1 MAQRTVGIAGSW
13 LLTGDPGDAPI
24 AAGGVVLDEQ
34 GAVLDV
40 GPESALR
47 DRHPSLRFEKQ
58 VAVLTPGLVNAHTHL
73 ELCAL
78 RGRVPGGRG
87 FAPWVD
93 TLVTLRAQ
101 TKPELDSEAIDLGVS
116 ELLSHGVVAVG
127 EVCNQLHSVD
137 VLSGV
142 PMCVSVF
149 HEVFGMRRETADV
162 MHGLAQQ
169 ERAARASFPAHM
181 RYALAP
187 HTPHTLHPAV
197 LQALVRRAAESG
209 VRTSLHL
216 AEHAAERAFLANG
229 GGPFADWVKS
239 RGSSEIDWEIPAL
252 DSVRYTD
259 KLGLLGPALIAVHLA
274 DARPD
279 ELALLAERKV
289 QAVLCPR
296 SNLFIEVKL
305 PPLLDILRA
314 GLKPGLGTD
323 SLASNTSLDPLAE
336 ARALRKR
343 FPTVPALTLL
353 AMATS
358 WGADALDYGRVLGR
372 IAPQRYPGVLAFE
385 HTGSAPSDPASYVL
399 DNESAR
405 RSVLSRPKYPAL
417 ASLLHE
423 VSP

>member
-1 MAQRTVGIAGSW
+1 MAQGIVGSW
-13 LLTGDPGDAPI
+13 LLTGDPDVAPI
-24 AAGGVVLDEQ
+24 ASGGVVLDEH
-34 GAVLDV
+34 GAVLDL
-40 GPESALR
+40 GPEAALR
-47 DRHPSLRFEKQ
+47 DRHAGLRFERHA
-58 VAVLTPGLVNAHTHL
+58 AVLTPGLVNAHTHL
-73 ELCAL
+73 ELSAL

-101 TKPELDSEAIDLGVS
+101 TKPELDSEAIDQGVS
-116 ELLSHGVVAVG
+116 ELLAYGVVAVG
-127 EVCNQLHSVD
+127 EVCNQLHSVE

-142 PMCVSVF
+142 SLCVSVF
-149 HEVFGMRRETADV
+149 HEVFGMRRETAEV
-162 MHGLAQQ
+162 MQGLAEQ
-169 ERAARASFPAHM
+169 ERAALASFPAHM

-197 LQALVRRAAESG
+197 LQGLVRCAADGG

-216 AEHAAERAFLANG
+216 AEHAAERAYLTSG
-229 GGPFADWVKS
+229 EGPFADWVRS
-239 RGSSEIDWEIPAL
+239 RGSSEIDWTLPRI
-252 DSVRYTD
+252 DSVRYAD
-259 KLGLLGPALIAVHLA
+259 QLGLLGPQLIAVHLA

-289 QAVLCPR
+289 RAVLCPR

-305 PPLLDILRA
+305 PPLLDILRV

-358 WGADALDYGRVLGR
+358 WGADALGYGGVLGR
-372 IAPQRYPGVLAFE
+372 IEVGRYPGVLAFE
-385 HTGSAPSDPASYVL
+385 HGPSVPGDPASFVL
-399 DNESAR
+399 DHESAR

-417 ASLLHE
+417 SSLLHE

>member
-1 MAQRTVGIAGSW
+1 MAQGIVGSW
-13 LLTGDPGDAPI
+13 LLTGDADEAPI

-47 DRHPSLRFEKQ
+47 ARHPSLRFEKHA
-58 VAVLTPGLVNAHTHL
+58 AVLTPGLINAHTHL
-73 ELCAL
+73 ELSAL

-101 TKPELDSEAIDLGVS
+101 TKPELDSEAIDQAVS
-116 ELLSHGVVAVG
+116 ELLAFGVVGVG

-137 VLSGV
+137 VLAAV
-142 PMCVSVF
+142 PLCASIF
-149 HEVFGMRRETADV
+149 HEVFGMRSETAGV
-162 MHGLAQQ
+162 MQGLAEA

-187 HTPHTLHPAV
+187 HTPHTLHPLV

-216 AEHAAERAFLANG
+216 AEHAAERAFLASG
-229 GGPFADWVKS
+229 EGPFADWVKS
-239 RGSSEIDWEIPAL
+239 RGSSEIDWELPGL
-252 DSVRYTD
+252 DPIRYAD
-259 KLGLLGPALIAVHLA
+259 KLGLLGPTLIAVHLA

-279 ELALLAERKV
+279 ELALLAERKA

-296 SNLFIEVKL
+296 SNLFIELKL
-305 PPLLDILRA
+305 PPLLDILRV
-314 GLKPGLGTD
+314 GLRPGLGTD

-343 FPTVPALTLL
+343 FPTVPANTLL

-358 WGADALDYGRVLGR
+358 WGADALGFGTVLGR
-372 IAPQRYPGVLAFE
+372 IAARRHPGVLAFE
-385 HTGSAPSDPASYVL
+385 HAGAAPSDPARFVL
-399 DNESAR
+399 DNEAAR
-405 RSVLSRPKYPAL
+405 RSMLSRPKYPAL